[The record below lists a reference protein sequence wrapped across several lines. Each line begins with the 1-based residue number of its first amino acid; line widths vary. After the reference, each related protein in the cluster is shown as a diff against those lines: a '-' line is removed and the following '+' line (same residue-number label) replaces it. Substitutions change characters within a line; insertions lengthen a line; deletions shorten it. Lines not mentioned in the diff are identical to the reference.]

1 MRSMSRAGKVGELLN
16 RKRSD
21 SRVGRSPAGSV
32 SHKAM
37 QKPNLQ
43 SFDSTPA
50 QFAPAP
56 FAPAPFSSTPKSP
69 LKDKFEPA
77 GFAPVGFNNGGGA
90 KSGLSAPSGGGLMRK
105 NTVRA
110 RGSIDM
116 FSPGMGVENKP
127 SISNLRDR
135 RQGED
140 NKPRPVEDKL
150 NVVKPSNSIRDRQ
163 ISNPSSLQN
172 QNTRS
177 PLSPKASASHAD
189 LRSAANG
196 RHPALRAKASLNI
209 RPSTSDK
216 VIPPAR
222 SFTHNERSDRSAP
235 SPMGMRKASPIDEA
249 MATLDEV
256 AKDMG
261 VERHVRR
268 EEKKQVRSNV
278 GSPEQRSRTVT
289 LKTRIVEGE
298 KTFMAE
304 NAHTFTALDYMSEIQ
319 DLSEFLFPEL
329 KVRREAV
336 ERSKTRGMVGV
347 VQAAQMQQYNMI

>member
-1 MRSMSRAGKVGELLN
+1 MSRAGKVGELLN
-16 RKRSD
+16 RKRSE

-32 SHKAM
+32 SHKAAH
-37 QKPNLQ
+37 KPSLQ
-43 SFDSTPA
+43 SFDEGKKDTQ

-56 FAPAPFSSTPKSP
+56 FNSTPKSP

-77 GFAPVGFNNGGGA
+77 GFSPVGFNNGPKNGG
-90 KSGLSAPSGGGLMRK
+90 GLNAPSGGGLMRK

-140 NKPRPVEDKL
+140 NKPKPVEEKL

-163 ISNPSSLQN
+163 ISKPSPLQN

-177 PLSPKASASHAD
+177 PLSPKTSASHAD
-189 LRSAANG
+189 LRSAAVGN
-196 RHPALRAKASLNI
+196 HPALRAKASLNI
-209 RPSTSDK
+209 RPSTANEK

-222 SFTHNERSDRSAP
+222 SFTHSEQSGRNVP
-235 SPMGMRKASPIDEA
+235 SPMGLGMRKASPIDEA

-261 VERHVRR
+261 VERQVKR
-268 EEKKQVRSNV
+268 EERRQTRSPQQE
-278 GSPEQRSRTVT
+278 SIAKTIT
-289 LKTRIVEGE
+289 LKTRIVDGE

-304 NAHTFTALDYMSEIQ
+304 NAHTFTAIDYMSEIQ

-329 KVRREAV
+329 KVRREAM
-336 ERSKTRGMVGV
+336 ERNKSRGMAGV

>member
-1 MRSMSRAGKVGELLN
+1 MSRAGKVGEFLN
-16 RKRSD
+16 RKRSE
-21 SRVGRSPAGSV
+21 SRVGRSPPGSV
-32 SHKAM
+32 SHKAA
-37 QKPNLQ
+37 QKPGLQ
-43 SFDSTPA
+43 SIDSTPS
-50 QFAPAP
+50 APAQ

-140 NKPRPVEDKL
+140 NKPKPVEEKL

-163 ISNPSSLQN
+163 ISNPSPLQN
-172 QNTRS
+172 QNTRT

-189 LRSAANG
+189 LRSAADG

-222 SFTHNERSDRSAP
+222 SFTHSETSRNAP

-261 VERHVRR
+261 VDRQVKREAKR
-268 EEKKQVRSNV
+268 EERQNRSPA
-278 GSPEQRSRTVT
+278 SPEQRTRTLT

-319 DLSEFLFPEL
+319 DLSELLFPEL

-336 ERSKTRGMVGV
+336 ERNKTRGMAGV